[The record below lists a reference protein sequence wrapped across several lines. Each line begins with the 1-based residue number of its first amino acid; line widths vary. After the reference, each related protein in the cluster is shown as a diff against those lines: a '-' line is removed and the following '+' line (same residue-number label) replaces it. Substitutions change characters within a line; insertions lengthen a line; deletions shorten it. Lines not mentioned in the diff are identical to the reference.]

1 MSEPGYS
8 LSAVIQR
15 LDSPTQGAGST
26 QGLNPIPTSVEQL
39 TLHRASQ
46 AFESIFLGKLLS
58 SMRATVP
65 ESGYF
70 GGNSPA
76 LKIFRAMQDEE
87 TAKSMAASGGIGLA
101 AILYNQMVKTL
112 PSSITDGPADI
123 PFPDRFGVESS
134 PEDYIPLKIKE
145 LQVRM

>member
-8 LSAVIQR
+8 LSGVIQR
-15 LDSPTQGAGST
+15 LDSPTQGVGST
-26 QGLNPIPTSVEQL
+26 VGLIPIPETTEQL

-58 SMRATVP
+58 SMRSTVP
-65 ESGYF
+65 ENGYF

-101 AILYNQMVKTL
+101 ALLYNQMVKTL
-112 PSSITDGPADI
+112 PSHITGGPADI
-123 PFPDRFGVESS
+123 PFPEKFGVETS
-134 PEDYIPLKIKE
+134 PEDYIPLRIKE